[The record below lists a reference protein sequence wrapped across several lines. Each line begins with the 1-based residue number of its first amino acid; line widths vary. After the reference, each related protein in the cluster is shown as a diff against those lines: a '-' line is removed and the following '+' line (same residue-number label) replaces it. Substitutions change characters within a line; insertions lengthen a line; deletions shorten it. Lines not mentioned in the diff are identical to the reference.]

1 MDALAKGDTR
11 SMDLLFVVRN
21 EEDFFWLREFR
32 ELEKRFPNFHLHLS
46 LTQPKDGWQG
56 LSGRVQQALPLVVNV
71 VQKNMSDFLLY
82 ACGNP
87 DMTKEVK
94 ALAIG
99 PWGMAKER
107 VHIEGYI

>member
-1 MDALAKGDTR
+1 
-11 SMDLLFVVRN
+11 
-21 EEDFFWLREFR
+21 
-32 ELEKRFPNFHLHLS
+32 
-46 LTQPKDGWQG
+46 
-56 LSGRVQQALPLVVNV
+56 
-71 VQKNMSDFLLY
+71 MSDILLY

-99 PWGMAKER
+99 PWSMAKEK